1 MRKVTHFFKL
11 SRYALSWREQIQF
24 HRIQRDKDKI
34 CLYPRM
40 RKMRAIEFYYL
51 GCDVILSFIKQDY
64 WPTNSCL
71 NYFDELYF
79 NPLSR
84 RGDRG
89 GGGEL
94 YVEENTFLE
103 DYVEVK

>member
-1 MRKVTHFFKL
+1 
-11 SRYALSWREQIQF
+11 
-24 HRIQRDKDKI
+24 
-34 CLYPRM
+34 M
-40 RKMRAIEFYYL
+40 RKMLAIEFYYL

-64 WPTNSCL
+64 WPMSSCL

-84 RGDRG
+84 RGGREG
-89 GGGEL
+89 GGGL
-94 YVEENTFLE
+94 HVEENTFLE

>member
-1 MRKVTHFFKL
+1 M
-11 SRYALSWREQIQF
+11 
-24 HRIQRDKDKI
+24 
-34 CLYPRM
+34 M
-40 RKMRAIEFYYL
+40 RKMLAIEFYYL

-84 RGDRG
+84 RGGR
-89 GGGEL
+89 EL
-94 YVEENTFLE
+94 HVEENTFLE

>member
-1 MRKVTHFFKL
+1 
-11 SRYALSWREQIQF
+11 
-24 HRIQRDKDKI
+24 
-34 CLYPRM
+34 M

-84 RGDRG
+84 RGG
-89 GGGEL
+89 GGGIAC
-94 YVEENTFLE
+94 
-103 DYVEVK
+103 

>member
-1 MRKVTHFFKL
+1 
-11 SRYALSWREQIQF
+11 
-24 HRIQRDKDKI
+24 
-34 CLYPRM
+34 M
-40 RKMRAIEFYYL
+40 RKMLAIEFYYL

-64 WPTNSCL
+64 WPTSSYL

-79 NPLSR
+79 NPSSR
-84 RGDRG
+84 RG

-94 YVEENTFLE
+94 HVEENTFLE